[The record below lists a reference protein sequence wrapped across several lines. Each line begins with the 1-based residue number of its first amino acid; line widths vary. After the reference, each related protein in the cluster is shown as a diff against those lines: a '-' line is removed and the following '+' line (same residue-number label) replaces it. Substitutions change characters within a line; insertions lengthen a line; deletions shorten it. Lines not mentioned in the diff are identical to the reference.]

1 MPSPATKI
9 PKTSEMFPTPKP
21 LQFPNFE
28 NFADGRMVWPD
39 QKKLLDFL
47 PALDHDTEKACFMGI
62 PDAIAELYSSEMT
75 HHVPLPR

>member
-1 MPSPATKI
+1 
-9 PKTSEMFPTPKP
+9 MFQTPKP
-21 LQFPNFE
+21 LQFYTISE
-28 NFADGRMVWPD
+28 NFADGRIVWPD

-47 PALDHDTEKACFMGI
+47 PALGHETEKACFMGI

>member
-1 MPSPATKI
+1 MSQ
-9 PKTSEMFPTPKP
+9 TPKP
-21 LQFPNFE
+21 LQFY

-62 PDAIAELYSSEMT
+62 PPSST
-75 HHVPLPR
+75 LQR

>member
-1 MPSPATKI
+1 
-9 PKTSEMFPTPKP
+9 
-21 LQFPNFE
+21 
-28 NFADGRMVWPD
+28 MVWPD

-75 HHVPLPR
+75 HHVPLLR